1 MDTIDYSN
9 LNRQFLF
16 RAAHVNRPKV
26 EVARETVLS
35 FPHDAGTRIVAHH
48 GNVKAAQFDLDYFK
62 QFTIVLNALDNI
74 DARRHVNRV
83 CLAAG
88 VPLVESGTEG
98 YLGQVTVIKKG
109 ESECYECQPKSDN
122 KKTYPICTVRNHPDK
137 PVHCIAWAKELLFK
151 KVFGGEETDLVDNS
165 EAAPAADGAPEQ
177 PAAAAPPAPK
187 LELQPGESARHFAA
201 RVFEAVF
208 AADVRRLLAMSSL
221 WKERAPPAPLE
232 LAALVPALDALPV
245 DSPDE
250 DQAAWSVAE
259 SAAVF
264 VGALVRAFEL
274 RGVRVGQLAFDKD
287 DVECLDFVT
296 AASNLRSA
304 VFGIPAQSRFKVK
317 EIAGNII
324 PAIATTNAVIAGY
337 IAIEALKV
345 LRAGGSTAQCAS
357 AFLCRALSGKRKDRM
372 IVSTR
377 LNPPAA
383 HCFVCGS
390 ASVTVQL
397 DLRTATGALLVQE
410 VLIKKLAFHQPNLT
424 KGQLR
429 RAARGRL
436 TRARAERARVPDTRM
451 RARAPRAGDRGLYE
465 SGDLDEDEVAI
476 EEAKLGKLLTEPPF
490 SLRTGAM
497 LNVSDQSQSLDCEL
511 IVVHAEIDVEAH
523 PLGFIVHG
531 ADSIGVRR
539 DAGGAGSAGPSGAN
553 AGDDSDIEMLDSA
566 PVPASDSTPTARKQ
580 ARSRRS
586 PSARAPRTASN

>member
-1 MDTIDYSN
+1 
-9 LNRQFLF
+9 
-16 RAAHVNRPKV
+16 
-26 EVARETVLS
+26 
-35 FPHDAGTRIVAHH
+35 
-48 GNVKAAQFDLDYFK
+48 
-62 QFTIVLNALDNI
+62 
-74 DARRHVNRV
+74 
-83 CLAAG
+83 
-88 VPLVESGTEG
+88 
-98 YLGQVTVIKKG
+98 
-109 ESECYECQPKSDN
+109 
-122 KKTYPICTVRNHPDK
+122 
-137 PVHCIAWAKELLFK
+137 
-151 KVFGGEETDLVDNS
+151 
-165 EAAPAADGAPEQ
+165 
-177 PAAAAPPAPK
+177 
-187 LELQPGESARHFAA
+187 
-201 RVFEAVF
+201 
-208 AADVRRLLAMSSL
+208 
-221 WKERAPPAPLE
+221 
-232 LAALVPALDALPV
+232 
-245 DSPDE
+245 
-250 DQAAWSVAE
+250 
-259 SAAVF
+259 
-264 VGALVRAFEL
+264 
-274 RGVRVGQLAFDKD
+274 
-287 DVECLDFVT
+287 
-296 AASNLRSA
+296 
-304 VFGIPAQSRFKVK
+304 
-317 EIAGNII
+317 
-324 PAIATTNAVIAGY
+324 
-337 IAIEALKV
+337 V

-424 KGQLR
+424 K
-429 RAARGRL
+429 
-436 TRARAERARVPDTRM
+436 
-451 RARAPRAGDRGLYE
+451 GDRGLYE